1 MPVVLPDNAETDPA
15 SGTPDPVTGRYLA
28 RHLARTG
35 GLRQFG
41 VVHET
46 LSPGARSSIFHW
58 HAEED
63 EFVYMLDGEVVLI
76 EGNDEIRLIE
86 GMSACFRSGVAVGHC
101 LDNRSNREAAYLVVG
116 TCAVRDCITYP
127 DHDRVLTVNRETGTS
142 VWTTHDGVP
151 ADDPYGRNKT

>member
-1 MPVVLPDNAETDPA
+1 MPVVALGKAEMDPA
-15 SGTPDPVTGRYLA
+15 SGEPVPATGRYLA

-35 GLRQFG
+35 GLSQFG

-76 EGNDEIRLIE
+76 EGNDETRLTE
-86 GMSACFRSGVAVGHC
+86 GTSACFRAGIAIGHC
-101 LDNRSNREAAYLVVG
+101 LENRSDREAAYLVVG
-116 TCAVRDCITYP
+116 TRAVQDCITYP

-142 VWTTHDGVP
+142 VWTTHDGAP
-151 ADDPYGRNKT
+151 ADDPYDRSET